1 MSMRFRRGA
10 IRARDIDGEPA
21 AVKLQVSY
29 SRFVSVPAVPRL
41 KARPRSST
49 VLSTAIF
56 FAIDELWTSENK
68 PHARENPIFQTRSIT
83 NVARYI
89 YPVEN
94 FKASW
99 HTPSTTRIRFL
110 HRILFSRRSS
120 DIYDTL
126 IFLRIYF
133 DKFKHYFFFRNYFVI
148 IIIPFWTEFDRV
160 ENDSLK
166 KEKKKKKQLV
176 FSVQQRAHGYKFLLF
191 GTEVCQASTT
201 VRILLLQSWT
211 SYRRNLLLHLDARKF
226 K

>member
-133 DKFKHYFFFRNYFVI
+133 DKFKHYFFSKLFRYYYYSVLNGIWSSREWFVK
-148 IIIPFWTEFDRV
+148 ER
-160 ENDSLK
+160 
-166 KEKKKKKQLV
+166 KEKEEATSI
-176 FSVQQRAHGYKFLLF
+176 FR
-191 GTEVCQASTT
+191 STT
-201 VRILLLQSWT
+201 STRI
-211 SYRRNLLLHLDARKF
+211 
-226 K
+226 